1 MTRRLPAVVAVVTVL
16 GVLVAAGLAHVVT
29 RGPGS
34 ERETVSAA
42 RAAADRFL
50 TGYVDEDGRV
60 VRRDQGGDTV
70 SEGQAY
76 AMLVATAVGDEAT
89 FERVWNWTRDHLQRP
104 DGLLSWQWRDGQ
116 VADAESAT
124 DADLDAARALVLAGK
139 RFERP
144 TWRSAGLRLGRAVL
158 VHQTALTGSG
168 RVLLAGSWVQGP
180 PYAVNPSYASPAA
193 AQVLGRA
200 SDDPRWQELQQGDLT
215 VNEAL
220 VEPGRLPPDWARVEK
235 DGSVRPTGGPQGE
248 PERFGFDAARLPI
261 RYAESC
267 SSEHRALAAELSPL
281 LQRVDPP
288 RTVYDLAGSPQTG
301 ETHALAHLAQAAAHA
316 AAGDDTS
323 ARQSLDAADAAQ
335 EESPS
340 YYGAAWAALARFM
353 LADGGLGGCPPL
365 AARA

>member
-1 MTRRLPAVVAVVTVL
+1 MSRRLLALVAAATVVA
-16 GVLVAAGLAHVVT
+16 VLVAAGLARVVT
-29 RGPGS
+29 RGSDDPG
-34 ERETVSAA
+34 TGSAA

-50 TGYVDEDGRV
+50 AGYVDEDGRV

-76 AMLVATAVGDEAT
+76 AMLVATAIGDEAT
-89 FERVWNWTRDHLQRP
+89 FERVWDWTRGHLQRP
-104 DGLLSWQWRDGQ
+104 DGLLSWQWREGQ
-116 VADAESAT
+116 VVDAESAT
-124 DADLDAARALVLAGK
+124 DADLDAARALVLAGE
-139 RFERP
+139 RFERQQ
-144 TWRSAGLRLGRAVL
+144 WRSAGLRLGSAVL
-158 VHQTALTGSG
+158 AHETALTGIG
-168 RVLLAGSWVQGP
+168 RVLTAGTWVQGP

-193 AQVLGRA
+193 SQVLARA
-200 SDDPRWQELQQGDLT
+200 SDDPRWDELQQGNLD
-215 VNEAL
+215 VNEEL
-220 VEPGRLPPDWARVEK
+220 VEPGRLPPDWAQVER
-235 DGSVRPTGGPQGE
+235 DGAVRPTGGPQGE

-267 SSEHRALAAELSPL
+267 SPEHRELAAELSPL

-301 ETHALAHLAQAAAHA
+301 DTHALAHLARAAAHA
-316 AAGDDTS
+316 AAGDGPS

-340 YYGAAWAALARFM
+340 YYGAAWAALGRLM

-365 AARA
+365 AVRA